1 MNPTATGK
9 LIAQKRRE
17 KNLTQEQLGEKLC
30 VSNKTISK
38 WENGKAMPDYSI
50 IQNLC
55 KELEVTVTELVEGET
70 HAEQSMPPMHEA
82 QLMDLL
88 SRIQTLEQ
96 QRITLYGILL
106 IVLGV
111 SMLAVSQLV
120 GGSNLR
126 DFMSGLLLGLSI
138 GEMLIGAYLTGR
150 GLVKRQ

>member
-38 WENGKAMPDYSI
+38 WENGKAMPDYGV

-70 HAEQSMPPMHEA
+70 HAEQSMPPLNEA

-106 IVLGV
+106 IVLGI
-111 SMLAVSQLV
+111 SMLAVSQFV

-138 GEMLIGAYLTGR
+138 GEMLIGVYLAGR